1 MEFPASRVR
10 KLAGAS
16 IRFDPGE
23 PPASAGGCLSFF
35 LGTDGIAKT
44 MQTAR
49 QRIRSYVWSGLVVVL
64 LFLTS
69 IDGNQQTQPALG
81 SGERTTAQTAPAQTN
96 TAQTETPRHPFPLAG
111 KVTIDG
117 RAPGDGGTVI
127 VRLNGNVGGKVEPDC
142 AFCKPD
148 GTFRFEGGHSPG
160 RFVITIAQ
168 LRHRKRVE
176 WTQYVGPDELKN
188 LYNDPDKNARRPEFV
203 IRHAAPG
210 KTDYR
215 FDLKVAGV
223 APVPAGPRALKHVEF
238 E

>member
-1 MEFPASRVR
+1 VLLFFSYVLTESPNDANRLPTACQRV
-10 KLAGAS
+10 
-16 IRFDPGE
+16 
-23 PPASAGGCLSFF
+23 
-35 LGTDGIAKT
+35 
-44 MQTAR
+44 
-49 QRIRSYVWSGLVVVL
+49 RSYVCSGLIVAT

-81 SGERTTAQTAPAQTN
+81 SDDRATAQTATAQTVTAQTVTAQTVTAQTV

-127 VRLNGNVGGKVEPDC
+127 VMLNGNVGGKVEPYC
-142 AFCKPD
+142 AFCNPD

-168 LRHRKRVE
+168 LRKRKRVE
-176 WTQYVGPDELKN
+176 WTEYVGPDALKN

-203 IRHAAPG
+203 IHHAAPG

-223 APVPAGPRALKHVEF
+223 EPAQAGPRAFIHLEF
-238 E
+238 Q

>member
-1 MEFPASRVR
+1 
-10 KLAGAS
+10 
-16 IRFDPGE
+16 
-23 PPASAGGCLSFF
+23 
-35 LGTDGIAKT
+35 

-49 QRIRSYVWSGLVVVL
+49 NRIRRRACTGLIGAT
-64 LFLTS
+64 LFLTT
-69 IDGNQQTQPALG
+69 IDGTQHIRPAIGLG
-81 SGERTTAQTAPAQTN
+81 QRAL
-96 TAQTETPRHPFPLAG
+96 AQTETPRHPFPLAG

-127 VRLNGNVGGKVEPDC
+127 VMLNGNVGGKFEPYC

-148 GTFRFEGGHSPG
+148 GTFRFDGGHSPG
-160 RFVITIAQ
+160 RFVITIAR
-168 LRHRKRVE
+168 LRKRKRVE

-203 IRHAAPG
+203 IRHEAPG

-215 FDLKVAGV
+215 FELKVAGV
-223 APVPAGPRALKHVEF
+223 APVQAGPRTLRHLEF

>member
-1 MEFPASRVR
+1 
-10 KLAGAS
+10 
-16 IRFDPGE
+16 
-23 PPASAGGCLSFF
+23 
-35 LGTDGIAKT
+35 

-49 QRIRSYVWSGLVVVL
+49 QRIRSYVRSGLVVVL

-81 SGERTTAQTAPAQTN
+81 SGERATAQTAPAQTNTAQTNTAQTN

-127 VRLNGNVGGKVEPDC
+127 VMLNGNVGGKVEPYC

-168 LRHRKRVE
+168 LGHRKRVE

-223 APVPAGPRALKHVEF
+223 APVQAGPRALIHLEF